1 MPAGHTS
8 NNTWLSLITWGF
20 EVCRPV
26 FYDRSFFG
34 FESITESST
43 RRTRLLTT
51 SRLRVVLSLSLT
63 FSTRR
68 TSGTERN
75 SFAEFVRG
83 PRLAFA
89 HYCPGFR
96 VASQDRLCPESFFAW
111 FPRFPCCFPG
121 SEIPVSK
128 LRQQRSKS
136 VRAWILI
143 LARRLRCA
151 GLVLAW
157 CAKAPTAPLSTR
169 QLPRRRDLH
178 SV

>member
-1 MPAGHTS
+1 MATTIMTITCCLGVTPNMHRVCFRSGRQIWQFVSLFGTSPTMPAGHTS
-8 NNTWLSLITWGF
+8 NNTWLSLTTWGF

-34 FESITESST
+34 FELITDSST
-43 RRTRLLTT
+43 TSRRLLTT

-89 HYCPGFR
+89 HYCR
-96 VASQDRLCPESFFAW
+96 IQ
-111 FPRFPCCFPG
+111 
-121 SEIPVSK
+121 
-128 LRQQRSKS
+128 
-136 VRAWILI
+136 
-143 LARRLRCA
+143 
-151 GLVLAW
+151 
-157 CAKAPTAPLSTR
+157 
-169 QLPRRRDLH
+169 
-178 SV
+178 